1 MDEKDKLSH
10 LQTAKQKTM
19 KQDYEEKL
27 YEAVKEVAK
36 DLPLR
41 EAARIFICCL
51 VRDTKPT
58 LDATSIILEMTNFDI
73 EVKLKF
79 LTEGK

>member
-1 MDEKDKLSH
+1 MSQIVKH

-36 DLPLR
+36 DLPLQ

-51 VRDTKPT
+51 IRDTKPP
-58 LDATSIILEMTNFDI
+58 TSITLEMTNFDI

-79 LTEGK
+79 RTEGK